1 MDTLFKWIEKALL
14 FLCLAGTVVCLVA
27 GFSKPHCFIMAF
39 FYGVLSGVLG
49 RCVAENKED

>member
-14 FLCLAGTVVCLVA
+14 FLCIAGTVVCLVA
-27 GFSKPHCFIMAF
+27 GFSKPHCFIMAL